1 MYQLVII
8 TILISSSIS
17 FSPTGDI
24 NQADSSI
31 SYFKKSINILNRSA
45 EPEFITD
52 TSGSVP
58 ARRSND
64 ETVSNDVTVIVG
76 HNILLPCAVR
86 NIGSY
91 KILWLRVKDGDVLA
105 YDNLLI
111 TQDPRFSLIQNSAS
125 ESNLFIKNVRGND
138 AGEYACQLNTETLK
152 AKFVNLIVLSK
163 F

>member
-1 MYQLVII
+1 MANYLCYCTHVTMYQLVII

-17 FSPTGDI
+17 FSPTSDI

-45 EPEFITD
+45 EP
-52 TSGSVP
+52 V
-58 ARRSND
+58 
-64 ETVSNDVTVIVG
+64 
-76 HNILLPCAVR
+76 
-86 NIGSY
+86 
-91 KILWLRVKDGDVLA
+91 
-105 YDNLLI
+105 LLI

-152 AKFVNLIVLSK
+152 AKFVSLIVLSK